1 MQGRVVALFS
11 VFALCMGLLCVQML
25 TICGSTAVQG
35 RAEAVSSVSTAVGT
49 TRGCIYDRNRQPL
62 VNCDWELVAA
72 VRPTLSA
79 LNEAGGILEADD
91 PDALYETIRAGHI
104 AVAPASQTLQTDN
117 VQTVARVVRYG
128 EHALAPHVT
137 GYVNADGEGVSGVE
151 KYYDTLLQNASGTLW
166 ARVGA
171 DALGRL
177 LDGAP
182 LEISADG
189 YNSPAGV
196 MLTLQYDIQRIAEA
210 ALEKFEVGA
219 GAVVVLDT
227 ATSEI
232 LAMASVPAFDRNA
245 PAESLD
251 ATDAPFLNRA
261 VEPYAV
267 GSVFKAVTAAAALEA
282 GLDESFSYTCRGSIA
297 IGGTTFGCHDEAGHG
312 TQQME
317 KAMANSCNPYF
328 IQLALHTGAEAVCSM
343 GENLGLGEQIELCD
357 GEFTRRGNMP
367 APYETTAPQDLANL
381 AFGQG
386 PLLASPLQMA
396 AVYAA
401 IANGGV
407 YRAPSLMY
415 GIVDAA
421 GEVVQRAFL
430 PTPRRAMSAETAER
444 VGALLHYATE
454 NGSGRRAK
462 PQNTTAA
469 GKTATAQSGWLRE
482 DKSEITHAWYCGYF
496 PYEAPRYS
504 VAVLKEDGQGGSVDC
519 APIFQYIAEEITK
532 LSDGEA
538 S

>member
-1 MQGRVVALFS
+1 MQSRVVALFS

-35 RAEAVSSVSTAVGT
+35 RAEATSSVSTAVGT
-49 TRGCIYDRNRQPL
+49 TRGYIYDRNRRPL
-62 VNCDWELVAA
+62 VNCDRELVAA
-72 VRPTLSA
+72 VRPTLAA
-79 LNEAGGILEADD
+79 LNEAGGILAADD
-91 PDALYETIRAGHI
+91 PDALYETVQSGKI
-104 AVAPASQTLQTDN
+104 AVAPAVSTLQTDN
-117 VQTVARVVRYG
+117 VQTTMRIVRYG

-137 GYVNADGEGVSGVE
+137 GYINADGKGVSGVE

-182 LEISADG
+182 LEIAADH
-189 YNSPAGV
+189 YDSPAGV
-196 MLTLQYDIQRIAEA
+196 MLTLQYDIQQIAEN

-232 LAMASVPAFDRNA
+232 LAMASTPVFDRND
-245 PAESLD
+245 PAKSLD

-261 VEPYAV
+261 AEPYAV
-267 GSVFKAVTAAAALEA
+267 GSVFKAVTAAAAIES
-282 GLDESFSYTCRGSIA
+282 GLSESFSYTCTGSITL
-297 IGGTTFGCHDEAGHG
+297 GGTTFGCHDEAGHG
-312 TQQME
+312 RQEMAE
-317 KAMANSCNPYF
+317 AMANSCNPYF

-386 PLLASPLQMA
+386 QLLASPLQMA

-415 GIVDAA
+415 GVVDEA
-421 GEVVQRAFL
+421 GEIVQRAFL
-430 PTPRRAMSAETAER
+430 PSPRRAMSADTAAR

-454 NGSGRRAK
+454 NGSGSRAK
-462 PQNTTAA
+462 PKNTTAA
-469 GKTATAQSGWLRE
+469 GKTATAQSGWWRE
-482 DKSEITHAWYCGYF
+482 DGSEITHAWYCGYF

-504 VAVLKEDGQGGSVDC
+504 VAVLKEDGRGGSVDC

-532 LSDGEA
+532 LSDVEA